1 MADPIG
7 STTGTTSTTG
17 TATPAQLP
25 GSSLGKD
32 DFLKMLAVQ
41 MQNQDPMNPM
51 DDKDFMAQLAQFS
64 SLEQLQNLGASTDQM
79 VASNAIT
86 RGMAMIGKTVSYLDS
101 DGHAHSG
108 KVDGL
113 EIGSDGLGLEI
124 GNDLVD
130 PNAVVEVTG

>member
-7 STTGTTSTTG
+7 STNGTTSTTG
-17 TATPAQLP
+17 ATPAQLP
-25 GSSLGKD
+25 GSTLGKD

-51 DDKDFMAQLAQFS
+51 DDKDFMAQMAQFS

-79 VASNAIT
+79 VQSNAIN
-86 RGMAMIGKTVSYLDS
+86 RGMTMIGKTVTYLDA
-101 DGHAHSG
+101 DGNPHSG

-113 EIGSDGLGLEI
+113 EIGSDALGLEI
-124 GNDLVD
+124 GSDVVD